1 MKVRMKT
8 IEELA
13 TRGERHDIVD
23 ALKLLVQAYMDMC
36 GISAGSRTVIF
47 YAAEAWQ
54 ERLAWM
60 NLPLS
65 ELARKNGLTEFMPYI
80 ISEYDPEIYDKYDI
94 AVMDNKEL
102 QTCCQ
107 QIVDEE
113 DFDDQT
119 TEVLCW
125 GLLKAIEEKEISA
138 QEIEA
143 VAQDGT
149 VIKSDYY
156 SQNCGSTFVAITSP
170 HYFCASKKE
179 LVRNLDVLLIEAYN
193 DYQRL
198 YNMENEVRA
207 LYPQYQEELAKCK
220 DAGEWEK
227 RCAFR
232 DIYSAIIST
241 SIIVPVSM
249 AKLFNEWWGINFYTQ
264 RYK

>member
-1 MKVRMKT
+1 MDNGIKT
-8 IEELA
+8 IEKLA
-13 TRGERHDIVD
+13 KRGEQHDIMD
-23 ALKLLVQAYMDMC
+23 ALRLLTEAYINMC
-36 GISAGSRTVIF
+36 GISAGYRTLA
-47 YAAEAWQ
+47 YYSAESWQEKLAWQ
-54 ERLAWM
+54 D
-60 NLPLS
+60 LPLS

-80 ISEYDPEIYDKYDI
+80 VSEYDPEIYDKYDI
-94 AVMDNKEL
+94 AVMDNEEL
-102 QTCCQ
+102 LACCQ

-113 DFDDQT
+113 DFDDPT

-179 LVRNLDVLLIEAYN
+179 LIRNIDILLIEAYN

-198 YNMENEVRA
+198 YDMENEVRA

-220 DAGEWEK
+220 DAGEHK
-227 RCAFR
+227 KNSVFKN
-232 DIYSAIIST
+232 IYSSIISE
-241 SIIVPVSM
+241 SIIIPSSM
-249 AKLFNEWWGINFYTQ
+249 AKLFNEWWGFEFYMR
-264 RYK
+264 RYR